1 MNFPTLKIGDL
12 IPRYPIIQGGMALK
26 VSTAPL
32 VSAVANAGG
41 IGIIGATGMTTDELI
56 EEIRKTRSMTRGII
70 GVNVMY
76 AIRNFADLISAAI
89 KERIDVIF
97 TGAGFSRDIFD
108 WGREGRVPIVS
119 IVSSARLAKMAEKLG
134 AAAVVAE
141 SGDAGGHLGT
151 ERSTVEILPEIRAAV
166 DIPVIAAG
174 GIVSGQDIAEMVR
187 MGADGVQMATRFVL
201 STECAVSDAFK
212 QHYLKANAD
221 DVIVIK
227 SPVGMP
233 GRALRNTFTSLIE
246 QGGAMLKPVECQKC
260 LKVCSKEYCI
270 IQALENSRIGL
281 IDQGIVF
288 AGKNVYKIK
297 DILPVSKIFERLIS
311 EFKSA

>member
-1 MNFPTLKIGDL
+1 MNFPTLKIGNL
-12 IPRYPIIQGGMALK
+12 VPRYPIIQGGMALK

-41 IGIIGATGMTTDELI
+41 IGIIGATGMTADELS

-97 TGAGFSRDIFD
+97 TGAGFSRDVFD

-166 DIPVIAAG
+166 EIPVIAAG
-174 GIVSGQDIAEMVR
+174 GIISGQDIAEMVR

-212 QHYLKANAD
+212 QHYLKANAE

-233 GRALRNTFTSLIE
+233 GRALRNTFTNLMA
-246 QGGAMLKPVECQKC
+246 QGGAMPKPAECRKC

-297 DILPVSKIFERLIS
+297 DILPVSKIFERLIT
-311 EFKSA
+311 EFKSI

>member
-12 IPRYPIIQGGMALK
+12 IPRYPIIQGGMAYR

-41 IGIIGATGMTTDELI
+41 IGTIGATGMTADELI
-56 EEIRKTRSMTRGII
+56 EEIRQTRSMTRGII

-76 AIRNFADLISAAI
+76 AIRNFADLVGAAI
-89 KERIDVIF
+89 REKIDVIF

-166 DIPVIAAG
+166 GIPVIAAG
-174 GIVSGQDIAEMVR
+174 GIINGRDIADMVR

-212 QHYLKANAD
+212 QHYLKAGAE
-221 DVIVIK
+221 DVILIK

-233 GRALRNTFTSLIE
+233 GRALRNAFTKLME
-246 QGGAMLKPVECQKC
+246 EGGLPKPAECQKC
-260 LKVCSKEYCI
+260 LKVCSREYCI
-270 IQALENSRIGL
+270 IEALKNSRLGL

-288 AGKNVYKIK
+288 AGKNVHKIK
-297 DILPVSKIFERLIS
+297 DILPVSKIFDRLIA
-311 EFKSA
+311 EFKAV

>member
-1 MNFPTLKIGDL
+1 LNFPTLKIGDL
-12 IPRYPIIQGGMALK
+12 IPRYPIIQGGMAYK

-41 IGIIGATGMTTDELI
+41 IGIIGATGMTVDELI
-56 EEIRKTRSMTRGII
+56 AEIRKTRSMTRGII

-76 AIRNFADLISAAI
+76 AIRNFADLIAASI
-89 KERIDVIF
+89 KEKIDVIF
-97 TGAGFSRDIFD
+97 TGAGFSRDVFD

-151 ERSTVEILPEIRAAV
+151 ERSTAEILPEIRSAV
-166 DIPVIAAG
+166 NIPVIAAG
-174 GIVSGQDIAEMVR
+174 GIISGRDIADMVR

-246 QGGAMLKPVECQKC
+246 QGGAMLKPVECKKC

>member
-1 MNFPTLKIGDL
+1 LNFPTLKIGDL